1 MSDRATPRP
10 WRTGGRESERH
21 AIRIL
26 NAEGGLVAEAR
37 AAAGSW
43 EDSKRH
49 AELIVTAVNAHDRLT
64 RENAK
69 MRRALQAVLSNPVV
83 DGFSA
88 RIRDHAK
95 QNGLTNPLEQAEA
108 ALAAEGEE

>member
-1 MSDRATPRP
+1 MSDRVTPCECRVYLS
-10 WRTGGRESERH
+10 RR
-21 AIRIL
+21 
-26 NAEGGLVAEAR
+26 GLLHDEY
-37 AAAGSW
+37 AASASVIKC
-43 EDSKRH
+43 DRCKAS
-49 AELIVTAVNAHDRLT
+49 VNAHDRLT